1 MPPESGIGRRGVA
14 MTTSATA
21 ILERRDALAAPL
33 PAPVAAPRGLLIACG
48 FAFTI
53 GIAAGGAAY
62 GFAPRS
68 QAASV
73 AVPLVEPTRIAA
85 PTPRAAPP
93 LTLAATSDSTP
104 KRIMGIAGDDLN
116 ASLLAAGVPQSA
128 VDDYLRAL
136 ASRIDVARGIS
147 VVDRFDLVIAPRPSA
162 SASEQPRLLYA
173 GLDRVGASDLQLLRW
188 TIERKP
194 DWVDASGSGTQ
205 VAGLSWPV
213 PARVSS
219 GFGMRLH
226 PLLGFMRMHR
236 GIDLRAGWGA
246 PIIAAAD
253 GRVAQA
259 GWSGGYGKQVQLTHA
274 GGIAT
279 SYSHM
284 SRIAAAPGQ
293 MVRQGQVIGYVGS
306 TGLSSGPHLHYE
318 VSRNGRPVNPVG
330 IGVASSIRVDQRDR
344 DAFRSTMRQFLMLKT
359 APAPAAA

>member
-1 MPPESGIGRRGVA
+1 M
-14 MTTSATA
+14 
-21 ILERRDALAAPL
+21 AAPL
-33 PAPVAAPRGLLIACG
+33 PARASNPRGLIFACG
-48 FAFTI
+48 LAFTV
-53 GIAAGGAAY
+53 GIVAGGAAY

-68 QAASV
+68 QRAALAV
-73 AVPLVEPTRIAA
+73 ALHEPVQMTTPAHGPRAA
-85 PTPRAAPP
+85 PTPTPDTAPR
-93 LTLAATSDSTP
+93 
-104 KRIMGIAGDDLN
+104 RIMGTAGDDLN
-116 ASLLAAGVPQSA
+116 ASLLAAGVPPSA

-136 ASRIDVARGIS
+136 ASRIDLTRGIS
-147 VVDRFDLVIAPRPSA
+147 VVDRFDLVIAPRSSA
-162 SASEQPRLLYA
+162 SAGADPRLLYA

-236 GIDLRAGWGA
+236 GVDLRAGWGA
-246 PIIAAAD
+246 PIVAAAD
-253 GRVAQA
+253 GRVASA
-259 GWSGGYGKQVQLTHA
+259 GWSGGYGKQVEIAHA

-318 VSRNGRPVNPVG
+318 VSRNGRPVNPAG
-330 IGVASSIRVDQRDR
+330 IGLASSTRVEQRDR
-344 DAFRSTMRQFLMLKT
+344 DAFRSTMRQFLMLKP
-359 APAPAAA
+359 ASAPAAA